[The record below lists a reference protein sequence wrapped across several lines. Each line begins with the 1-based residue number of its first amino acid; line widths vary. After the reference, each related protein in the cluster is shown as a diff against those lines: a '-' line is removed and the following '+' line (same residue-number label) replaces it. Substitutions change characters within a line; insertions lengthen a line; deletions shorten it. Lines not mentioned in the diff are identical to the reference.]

1 MKKLFSLLA
10 CTMMAISLTGCG
22 SSGSSSKNV
31 FNFASELDII
41 SLDSTKANDGMSFNA
56 IHAFTDGLMGRDK
69 DGNTSNALAES
80 YEVSDDGLTYTFKL
94 KDAKWSNGDP
104 VTANDFV
111 YSWRKII
118 QEAGNYAYMLGTDGA
133 GVKNAD
139 KLMADQEAGKT
150 LDDKA
155 METLG
160 ITAKDDKTLVI
171 ELENPCPFFLDL
183 MTFPCYYPQNEKFV
197 EEQGKNYATSA
208 ETTLSNGAYKLTAWE
223 KGSKATF
230 EKNNDYYNADAVKLE
245 ELNMLLVQDPKTAAM
260 NFDSKAN
267 DYCTINSELV
277 DKYKTTE
284 NFKQIPEGYLFYLQ
298 INFKNEDLANANIR
312 KALSYA
318 INRQDFTD
326 NVLKDGSLPAAGFV
340 PTKLS
345 TGPDGK
351 DFRETADKYTDYNLE
366 EAQKYFDAGLKEL
379 GKDSIDLRLLYGT
392 DESPMDTMAEYLQ
405 NAFSKLNGL
414 NIEMVATT
422 KNDRIYTKQ
431 RNGEFDV
438 SLTRWGP
445 DFSDPITYLNLLLT
459 GNTNNYGKYS
469 SAAFDQAMDN
479 AKKSASNPEKRWDY
493 LIEAEK
499 IAMEDYAF
507 IPVFEKGSAVL
518 QSQKVKNLIQKP
530 VGVPYDFTYVAV
542 SYTHLT
548 LPTIA

>member
-69 DGNTSNALAES
+69 DGNTSNALVES

-469 SAAFDQAMDN
+469 STAFDQAMDN

-530 VGVPYDFTYVAV
+530 VGVPYDFTYVE
-542 SYTHLT
+542 
-548 LPTIA
+548 IAE

>member
-41 SLDSTKANDGMSFNA
+41 SLHSTKANDGMSFNA

-530 VGVPYDFTYVAV
+530 VGVPYDFTYVE
-542 SYTHLT
+542 
-548 LPTIA
+548 IAE

>member
-22 SSGSSSKNV
+22 SNGSSSKNV

-69 DGNTSNALAES
+69 DGNTVNALAES
-80 YEVSDDGLTYTFKL
+80 YEVSKDGLTYTFKL

-111 YSWRKII
+111 YSWRRII

-139 KLMADQEAGKT
+139 KLMKDQADGKT

-155 METLG
+155 MESLG

-208 ETTLSNGAYKLTAWE
+208 ETTLSNGAYKLTSWE

-230 EKNNDYYNADAVKLE
+230 EKNDDYYNANAVKLE

-277 DKYKTTE
+277 DKYKKTE
-284 NFKQIPEGYLFYLQ
+284 DFKQIPEGYLFYLQ
-298 INFKNEDLANANIR
+298 INLENEDLANKNIR

-326 NVLKDGSLPAAGFV
+326 NVLKDGSSPAVGFV
-340 PTKLS
+340 PTKLA

-351 DFRETADKYTDYNLE
+351 DFRETAPKYTDYNLE

-379 GKDSIDLRLLYGT
+379 GKDSISIRLLYGT

-405 NAFSKLNGL
+405 NSFSKLEGL
-414 NIEMVATT
+414 NVEMVATT

-431 RNGEFDV
+431 KNGDFDV

-469 SAAFDQAMDN
+469 SEAFDQAMDN
-479 AKKSASNPEKRWDY
+479 AKKSASDPEKRWEY

-499 IAMEDYAF
+499 IAMEDYAY

-518 QSQKVKNLIQKP
+518 QNQKVKNLVQKP
-530 VGVPYDFTYVAV
+530 VGVPYDFTYVE
-542 SYTHLT
+542 
-548 LPTIA
+548 IAE

>member
-197 EEQGKNYATSA
+197 EEQGKT
-208 ETTLSNGAYKLTAWE
+208 
-223 KGSKATF
+223 
-230 EKNNDYYNADAVKLE
+230 
-245 ELNMLLVQDPKTAAM
+245 MLLLQKQHFPMVP
-260 NFDSKAN
+260 
-267 DYCTINSELV
+267 IN
-277 DKYKTTE
+277 
-284 NFKQIPEGYLFYLQ
+284 
-298 INFKNEDLANANIR
+298 
-312 KALSYA
+312 
-318 INRQDFTD
+318 
-326 NVLKDGSLPAAGFV
+326 
-340 PTKLS
+340 
-345 TGPDGK
+345 
-351 DFRETADKYTDYNLE
+351 
-366 EAQKYFDAGLKEL
+366 
-379 GKDSIDLRLLYGT
+379 
-392 DESPMDTMAEYLQ
+392 
-405 NAFSKLNGL
+405 
-414 NIEMVATT
+414 
-422 KNDRIYTKQ
+422 
-431 RNGEFDV
+431 
-438 SLTRWGP
+438 
-445 DFSDPITYLNLLLT
+445 
-459 GNTNNYGKYS
+459 
-469 SAAFDQAMDN
+469 
-479 AKKSASNPEKRWDY
+479 
-493 LIEAEK
+493 
-499 IAMEDYAF
+499 
-507 IPVFEKGSAVL
+507 
-518 QSQKVKNLIQKP
+518 
-530 VGVPYDFTYVAV
+530 
-542 SYTHLT
+542 
-548 LPTIA
+548 

>member
-277 DKYKTTE
+277 DKYKATE

-530 VGVPYDFTYVAV
+530 VGVPYDFTYVE
-542 SYTHLT
+542 
-548 LPTIA
+548 IAE

>member
-298 INFKNEDLANANIR
+298 INFKNEDLANANN
-312 KALSYA
+312 S
-318 INRQDFTD
+318 
-326 NVLKDGSLPAAGFV
+326 
-340 PTKLS
+340 
-345 TGPDGK
+345 
-351 DFRETADKYTDYNLE
+351 
-366 EAQKYFDAGLKEL
+366 
-379 GKDSIDLRLLYGT
+379 
-392 DESPMDTMAEYLQ
+392 
-405 NAFSKLNGL
+405 
-414 NIEMVATT
+414 
-422 KNDRIYTKQ
+422 
-431 RNGEFDV
+431 
-438 SLTRWGP
+438 
-445 DFSDPITYLNLLLT
+445 
-459 GNTNNYGKYS
+459 
-469 SAAFDQAMDN
+469 
-479 AKKSASNPEKRWDY
+479 
-493 LIEAEK
+493 
-499 IAMEDYAF
+499 
-507 IPVFEKGSAVL
+507 
-518 QSQKVKNLIQKP
+518 
-530 VGVPYDFTYVAV
+530 
-542 SYTHLT
+542 
-548 LPTIA
+548 

>member
-530 VGVPYDFTYVAV
+530 VGAPYDFTYVE
-542 SYTHLT
+542 
-548 LPTIA
+548 IAE

>member
-267 DYCTINSELV
+267 DYCTINSEIV

-351 DFRETADKYTDYNLE
+351 DFGETADKYTDYNLE

-530 VGVPYDFTYVAV
+530 VGVPYDFTYVE
-542 SYTHLT
+542 
-548 LPTIA
+548 IAE